1 MGHLISDVRLTH
13 SEDVDRAANAAVPA
27 GIEHY
32 AGLPAYELLRHAA
45 AKLPQRTAICYG
57 QRRWSYERANYD
69 AVRCAA
75 MFQRLGLRRGD
86 RVGILLPNVPEF
98 IIATNGV
105 WRAGGIVVA
114 LSPLMPAAEVR
125 RMIELT
131 GCRFVVCLDML
142 SQLVS
147 ADQASPRNQLADSG
161 GDARQHARLLGDT
174 HQDNGDGYRSN
185 GDGHGRHDAPPA
197 NAGAAVGATPHAVEM
212 TLLVSIREHLPALQ
226 QLGYLWMRH
235 HNTGHWSLPSGP
247 GVSWF
252 WEQVDQTQREF
263 DPVAIDPRRD
273 PAYILPTGGTTAQ
286 AKAVT
291 LSHQNLVANA
301 WQQYV
306 WTGRSFG
313 NETML
318 AVLPFFHSYG
328 LSATVLGGAAMAATL
343 VLHHRFNTRQVIRMI
358 EQHRPTVFH
367 AVPAMLTALDARLR
381 THRADLSSLRWVI
394 SGGAPLDREV
404 AEEFVRH
411 SGALVVEGY
420 GLSEA
425 SPVTHVGPLFQP
437 PRYGTIG
444 LCLPETQSKIVATGS
459 GETDQATL
467 VEVPQGEVGELLV
480 RGPQVMLG
488 YWRDAA
494 ATAEAVRDG
503 WLHTGDLAT
512 VDGDGFFTIVGR
524 KKDLIITSGFNVY
537 PAEVEEV
544 LCRVPGVAGAAVVGQ
559 PDVRCGEIV
568 KAFVQLQ
575 PGAKWDEA
583 LLRRACS
590 EQLSKHKCPRIYER
604 CEGELPRNFLGK
616 LIRRHLRTPQ
626 ETTASSS
633 PLVHPTPV
641 TVAAGQSGSDDYGER
656 T

>member
-1 MGHLISDVRLTH
+1 MGHVTSDNRLAH
-13 SEDVDRAANAAVPA
+13 FEDDRAASAVVPA
-27 GIEHY
+27 GIDHY

-45 AKLPQRTAICYG
+45 MKLPQQPAIWYG
-57 QRRWSYERANYD
+57 QRRWNYERLNYD

-75 MFQRLGLRRGD
+75 MFQRLGLRRGE
-86 RVGILLPNVPEF
+86 RVGMLLPNVPEF

-114 LSPLMPAAEVR
+114 LSPLMPTAEVR
-125 RMIELT
+125 RMIERCE
-131 GCRFVVCLDML
+131 CRFVVCLDML
-142 SQLVS
+142 SQLVV
-147 ADQASPRNQLADSG
+147 AD
-161 GDARQHARLLGDT
+161 
-174 HQDNGDGYRSN
+174 
-185 GDGHGRHDAPPA
+185 
-197 NAGAAVGATPHAVEM
+197 HAVEM
-212 TLLVSIREHLPALQ
+212 TLLVSIRDHLPALQ
-226 QLGYLWMRH
+226 QLGYLWKRH
-235 HNTGHWSLPSGP
+235 QNTGHWSLPSGP
-247 GVSWF
+247 GASWF
-252 WEQVDQTQREF
+252 WEQIDQTQREF
-263 DPVAIDPRRD
+263 NPIAIDPRRD
-273 PAYILPTGGTTAQ
+273 AAYILPTGGTTGQ

-306 WTGRSFG
+306 WTDRSFG

-343 VLHHRFNTRQVIRMI
+343 VLHHRFNTRQVIRLI

-367 AVPAMLTALDARLR
+367 AVPAMLVALNERLR
-381 THRADLSSLRWVI
+381 THAADLSSLRWVI

-404 AEEFVRH
+404 AEEFARH

-444 LCLPETQSKIVATGS
+444 MQLPETQAKIIATRAD
-459 GETDQATL
+459 ETDPTPPL
-467 VEVPQGEVGELLV
+467 EVPPGEVGELLV

-494 ATAEAVRDG
+494 ATAEAIQDG

-512 VDGDGFFTIVGR
+512 VDADGFYKIVGR
-524 KKDLIITSGFNVY
+524 KKDLIITGGFNVY

-544 LCRVPGVAGAAVVGQ
+544 LCGVPGVAGAAVVGQ
-559 PDVRCGEIV
+559 PDAHYGEIV
-568 KAFVQLQ
+568 KAFIQLQ
-575 PGAKWDEA
+575 PGANWDEM
-583 LLRRACS
+583 LLRQVCS
-590 EQLSKHKCPRIYER
+590 EQLSKHKRPRIYER

-616 LIRRHLRTPQ
+616 LIRRHLRVPQ
-626 ETTASSS
+626 EA
-633 PLVHPTPV
+633 TPV
-641 TVAAGQSGSDDYGER
+641 DSRQADFAPAAPATAAAGITLSDDFGER
-656 T
+656 I